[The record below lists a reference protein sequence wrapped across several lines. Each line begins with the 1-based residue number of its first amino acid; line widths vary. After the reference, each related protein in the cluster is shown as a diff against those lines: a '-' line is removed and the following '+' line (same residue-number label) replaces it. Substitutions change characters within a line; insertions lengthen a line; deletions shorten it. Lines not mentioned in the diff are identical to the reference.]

1 MIDKDNHNPYNS
13 APKEWGMARQI
24 GKIQKHRERWRIR
37 LPGRIDIYVGR
48 DGRTFDHKATVLLV
62 NWLFAF
68 QENKLDPTKN
78 HFEPYC

>member
-1 MIDKDNHNPYNS
+1 MYS
-13 APKEWGMARQI
+13 VEMYQ
-24 GKIQKHRERWRIR
+24 RIR
-37 LPGRIDIYVGR
+37 RACHIEGMSIPEAAKQFGMHRKTVKKILSFSIPP
-48 DGRTFDHKATVLLV
+48 ATVLLV